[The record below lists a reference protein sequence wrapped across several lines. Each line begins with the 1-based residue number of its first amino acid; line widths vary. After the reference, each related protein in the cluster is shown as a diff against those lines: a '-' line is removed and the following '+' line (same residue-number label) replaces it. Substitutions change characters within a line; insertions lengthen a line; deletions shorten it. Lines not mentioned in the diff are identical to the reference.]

1 MQLVHCS
8 LLIVICR
15 FYKFKLKK
23 ISNKDVTI
31 VIGRYEKLFITY
43 DKNWLGIGND
53 IERNIGISI
62 QKKKKCLYV
71 SVIPT

>member
-8 LLIVICR
+8 PLIVSCR
-15 FYKFKLKK
+15 FYKFKLKR

-43 DKNWLGIGND
+43 DRNWLGIGND

-62 QKKKKCLYV
+62 QKKNVCMFL
-71 SVIPT
+71 